1 MCSHS
6 HAQLSAQNVRGLGVP
21 ARAAHPPQGPLGRPG
36 PSAAERAVAS
46 QAESVGLKES
56 RSGRSA
62 QRRPITYTRTHAHTY
77 AHTHTQART
86 HALTRIQTHTRA
98 TYTGACIQ
106 THTRRTHVRAQ
117 HTHTS
122 AYRPAVTI
130 SKRINKK
137 ASRAAILG
145 KILKRLELKPG

>member
-77 AHTHTQART
+77 AHTHT
-86 HALTRIQTHTRA
+86 H
-98 TYTGACIQ
+98 
-106 THTRRTHVRAQ
+106 THTRRHARMHSRAYK
-117 HTHTS
+117 HTHARRTQAHAFKHTRDAHMYAPNTHTRQPIGLPS
-122 AYRPAVTI
+122 L
-130 SKRINKK
+130 S
-137 ASRAAILG
+137 
-145 KILKRLELKPG
+145 LKE